1 MKHLSLVIIAFLA
14 ATACFSSQIKASSFI
29 HVNKQGQL
37 IRNGQPYYF
46 IGANFWYGAILG
58 SEGEGGNRERLCK
71 ELDFIKSIGIDNLR
85 VLVGA
90 DGVNGVKTRVEPSLQ
105 VAPGVYNDTILAGL
119 DYLMNELRKRKMTAV
134 LYLNNS
140 WEWSG
145 GYSVYLQW
153 AGYGKAVVPAV
164 DGWPAYMKYV
174 KQFQQSDSAKALFT
188 NYVRDIVTRV
198 NRYNHIKYVDDP
210 TIMSWQI
217 GNEPRAFSEEN
228 KNRFGKWMS
237 EVASLIKS
245 LDSNHLISSG
255 SEGKHGCEEDM
266 ALYEKIHSDPNI
278 DYLNIHI
285 WPYNWGWVKAD
296 SLNELLSQAIENTK
310 EYIAEH
316 LSVAQKYSK
325 PLVIEEFGFPRDNF
339 RFSIDTPTIA
349 RDRYYDFLFNMVEQS
364 CKQGSVLAGCNFWG
378 WGGFAK
384 LSSNHVYW
392 EKGDDYTGDPAQ
404 EEQGLNSVFA
414 TDSTVNVI
422 KTWNEKMK

>member
-1 MKHLSLVIIAFLA
+1 LV
-14 ATACFSSQIKASSFI
+14 
-29 HVNKQGQL
+29 
-37 IRNGQPYYF
+37 
-46 IGANFWYGAILG
+46 
-58 SEGEGGNRERLCK
+58 
-71 ELDFIKSIGIDNLR
+71 
-85 VLVGA
+85 
-90 DGVNGVKTRVEPSLQ
+90 
-105 VAPGVYNDTILAGL
+105 
-119 DYLMNELRKRKMTAV
+119 
-134 LYLNNS
+134 
-140 WEWSG
+140 
-145 GYSVYLQW
+145 
-153 AGYGKAVVPAV
+153 
-164 DGWPAYMKYV
+164 
-174 KQFQQSDSAKALFT
+174 
-188 NYVRDIVTRV
+188 
-198 NRYNHIKYVDDP
+198 
-210 TIMSWQI
+210 
-217 GNEPRAFSEEN
+217 
-228 KNRFGKWMS
+228 
-237 EVASLIKS
+237 
-245 LDSNHLISSG
+245 SSG